1 MDSTVTGPLRICKPS
16 EMEGRTQYR
25 GGSEVTTVSAYD
37 AIEGNAVGHD
47 KKPFKQHLEV
57 MKIKQDRKS

>member
-1 MDSTVTGPLRICKPS
+1 
-16 EMEGRTQYR
+16 MEGRTQYR

-37 AIEGNAVGHD
+37 AVEGNAVGHD

-57 MKIKQDRKS
+57 MKMKQNEKSLKSW